1 MGHDL
6 SNADILTEVFLY
18 CVSAVVSYQW
28 NYYATLLCALSF
40 CYPISHYRC
49 LAPGVFFPE
58 RVRVWGTYVQGQVCV
73 CCAYKRRISESNEDS
88 GTESQLKHS
97 DVLACQ
103 LFCSCGLCA
112 R

>member
-1 MGHDL
+1 MRHDL

-49 LAPGVFFPE
+49 LAPGVFFP
-58 RVRVWGTYVQGQVCV
+58 RT
-73 CCAYKRRISESNEDS
+73 CACMGYLCS
-88 GTESQLKHS
+88 GS
-97 DVLACQ
+97 
-103 LFCSCGLCA
+103 GLCVL
-112 R
+112 RL